1 MVSHLFYYQL
11 ALIALVWL
19 CLMLHCGYHM
29 NATYKAVSGRGGQ
42 AGIVDPCPNLRYNP
56 LGEDARPAPPQL
68 AVAEVLWQKRFI
80 IRTT

>member
-1 MVSHLFYYQL
+1 
-11 ALIALVWL
+11 
-19 CLMLHCGYHM
+19 M
-29 NATYKAVSGRGGQ
+29 NATYQAVSGRGGQ
-42 AGIVDPCPNLRYNP
+42 AGIVDPSPTLRYNP

>member
-1 MVSHLFYYQL
+1 
-11 ALIALVWL
+11 
-19 CLMLHCGYHM
+19 M

-56 LGEDARPAPPQL
+56 LEEDARPALPQL
-68 AVAEVLWQKRFI
+68 AVGEVLWQKRFI